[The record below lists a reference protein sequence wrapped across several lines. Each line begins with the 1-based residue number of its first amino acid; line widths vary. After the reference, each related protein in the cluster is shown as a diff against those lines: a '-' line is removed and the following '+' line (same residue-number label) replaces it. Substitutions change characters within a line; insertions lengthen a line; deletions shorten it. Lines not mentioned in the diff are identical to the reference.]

1 MSAIGS
7 NTELLIRRAIASHT
21 NKRVAEAI
29 GCDET
34 FVSRFL
40 SGERG
45 LKLSDIGAALSAM
58 GLKLVDADEVTV
70 PAKRLASLEYLAAES
85 LGVFK

>member
-1 MSAIGS
+1 MNAIGS
-7 NTELLIRRAIASHT
+7 NTELLIRRGIASHT

-29 GCDET
+29 GSDET
-34 FVSRFL
+34 FMSRFL

-45 LKLSDIGAALSAM
+45 LKIDQIGPALMAM
-58 GLKLVDADEVTV
+58 GLKLVDVEEVTV

-85 LGVFK
+85 LGAFK

>member
-7 NTELLIRRAIASHT
+7 NTELLIRRAISGHT

-45 LKLSDIGAALSAM
+45 LKLCDIGAALEAM
-58 GLKLVDADEVTV
+58 GLKLVDVEEVTV

-85 LGVFK
+85 LGAFK